1 MIACVLLVVHPRE
14 NGDTYISSKERRKRI
29 IKSDI
34 NEREGRSINF
44 PVISPLRFHIW
55 YI

>member
-1 MIACVLLVVHPRE
+1 MIACILLMAHAQK
-14 NGDTYISSKERRKRI
+14 NGDTYISLKIHRKRI

-44 PVISPLRFHIW
+44 SVISPLRFHIW